1 MKCNNCGAS
10 LVGELECEYYQPKK
24 STSICRNQNRFSDF
38 YKKYP
43 DLFLENYL
51 NMQLFPYQKAILRN
65 MVKTK

>member
-1 MKCNNCGAS
+1 MNCNNCGAP
-10 LVGELECEYYQPKK
+10 LVDGLECEYCQPKK
-24 STSICRNQNRFSDF
+24 STFICRNQDRFSDF

-51 NMQLFPYQKAILRN
+51 NIQFFPYQKVILRN